1 MPITQKAYA
10 IHSGLSR
17 GRVSQLCRL
26 GMPLDSAEAAD
37 AWRGMTARQRAE
49 AAVALSG
56 GPPRPSQPP
65 LDLDGAAES
74 VRAASTRL
82 ERCERVAFE
91 MLETA
96 LEAGRPDAGRLVA
109 IHAAA
114 VRNLADG
121 RGRLLDLAEREKGL
135 VSGDWVRSVM
145 LQHDGSVA
153 QLLRAMPRQLAGRIA
168 PHDLEHAERE
178 LERWVQE
185 VALRTLNQTDP
196 WKT

>member
-74 VRAASTRL
+74 VRAAWTRL